1 MLAPDDPRWDAMLQT
16 APHDFYL
23 LPGYAALTARFDGGE
38 PTAILVEDGP
48 RRLLMP
54 LLLHDVP
61 VALGGPP
68 LRDATSPYGYPGITV
83 STTDP
88 AAPADAAF
96 TRDAVGAAITALRES
111 GVISLFLRLNALLP
125 VDHQVLG
132 EFGLL
137 VDHGNT
143 VSIDLR
149 RDEVDLFQGM
159 RGDHRRNIARLNRLG
174 FTYQIDL
181 SCSPESVEGFLRV
194 YTETMDRL
202 GARSS
207 YYFDADYLRELY
219 VALGGRMALVSARQ
233 ENEVAA
239 AALFT
244 EVDGIVQYHL
254 GGTAGDFLRLSPIK
268 GIFSV
273 TASWA
278 RARGDRIMH
287 LGGGLGG
294 SEDALFSFKAG
305 FSPDRHL
312 FQTARIVIDQAAY
325 DDLNGRWTAR
335 TGRPFAEPGRFF
347 PPYRVPMT
355 VATAPEADVVD
366 A

>member
-1 MLAPDDPRWDAMLQT
+1 MLAPADPHWESMLRT

-23 LPGYAALTARFDGGE
+23 LPGYIALAARLDGGE
-38 PTAILVEDGP
+38 PVAILVEDGP

-54 LLLHDVP
+54 LLLRDVP
-61 VALGGPP
+61 ATLGGPS

-88 AAPADAAF
+88 ATPVDTAF
-96 TRDAVGAAITALRES
+96 VREAVSAGLAALREA

-125 VDHQVLG
+125 IDHDVLG

-137 VDHGNT
+137 VSHGNT

-149 RDEVDLFQGM
+149 REGANLFPTM
-159 RGDHRRNIARLNRLG
+159 RDAHRRNIVRLDRLG
-174 FTYQIDL
+174 FTYQIDPT
-181 SCSPESVEGFLRV
+181 CSPESVDGFLGV
-194 YTETMDRL
+194 YTQTMDRL
-202 GARSS
+202 GASPS
-207 YYFDADYLRELY
+207 YYFDAAYLRALHA
-219 VALGGRMALVSARQ
+219 ALGGRMVIVLARQ
-233 ENEVAA
+233 GGDVAA

-254 GGTAGDFLRLSPIK
+254 GGTGDDFVKLSPIK

-273 TASWA
+273 TANWA
-278 RARGDRIMH
+278 RARGNRIMH

-294 SEDALFSFKAG
+294 SEDALFTFKAG
-305 FSPDRHL
+305 FSPDRHM

-325 DDLNGRWTAR
+325 DDLNGRWSAQ
-335 TGRPFAEPGRFF
+335 TGQPPAEPGRFF
-347 PPYRVPMT
+347 PPYRAP
-355 VATAPEADVVD
+355 VAGAVQPRPVAAD